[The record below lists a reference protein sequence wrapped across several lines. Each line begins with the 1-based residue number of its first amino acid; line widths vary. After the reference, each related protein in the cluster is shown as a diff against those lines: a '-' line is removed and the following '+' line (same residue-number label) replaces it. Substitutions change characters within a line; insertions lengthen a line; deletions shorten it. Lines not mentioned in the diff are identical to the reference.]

1 MKNKLLTT
9 TAISA
14 AMLMGVVSAN
24 AQTTVKGQVHLTYK
38 ALSNENA
45 TGANT
50 GAGSFRGF
58 GKETQLDIAT
68 AGKLN
73 NGMSYAAG
81 FALEFDGSDLS
92 QTGGAAGTQNSSGT
106 HNENVF
112 IDFISG
118 NTTITLGADHVQNP
132 DFTYTNLV
140 GLRADPENLFAGSSN
155 AATGATSPTAS
166 IYPGSGTTKYESYG
180 AGIIQNLGIAKAS
193 YYYVPGGIAGDEN
206 GGGTSFQAQI
216 DSGESSHEF
225 MIRGDF
231 GVKGLD
237 ATLFYSHLDTE
248 GSTAQ
253 DTVGRMIGAKY
264 TLGNVSVSGEV
275 KRNTGASNTTT
286 GKGLALGYA
295 VNKDLSVSIGQ
306 QKAEVGGVGQVEEKI
321 KFLQVGYSLGP
332 VTTGL
337 SYGKGDNIGG
347 GTTSGV
353 NTDVLYL
360 QLSTA
365 F

>member
-1 MKNKLLTT
+1 MKHKLLTT
-9 TAISA
+9 TAITA
-14 AMLMGVVSAN
+14 AMLMGVANVN

-38 ALSNENA
+38 ALSNQST
-45 TGANT
+45 TGST
-50 GAGSFRGF
+50 SGSGSFRGF

-73 NGMSYAAG
+73 NGMNYAAG
-81 FALEFDGSDLS
+81 FALEFDGTDGSDS
-92 QTGGAAGTQNSSGT
+92 GQRTDGT

-112 IDFISG
+112 IDLISG
-118 NTTITLGADHVQNP
+118 NTTITIGADHVQNP

-140 GLRADPENLFAGSSN
+140 GLRADPENMFAGSSGV
-155 AATGATSPTAS
+155 AAGAGTSGTQS
-166 IYPGSGTTKYESYG
+166 IYPGSGTTRYESYG

-193 YYYVPGGIAGDEN
+193 YYYVPGGTATDEN
-206 GGGTSFQAQI
+206 GGATTFQGNV
-216 DSGESSHEF
+216 DKGESGHEF

-237 ATLFYSHLDTE
+237 ATLFYSMQDNE
-248 GSTAQ
+248 GQTAQ
-253 DTVGRMIGAKY
+253 DSEGRMIGAKY
-264 TLGNVSVSGEV
+264 TLGQVSLAAEL
-275 KRNTGASNTTT
+275 KRNTGASFTTT

-306 QKAEVGGVGQVEEKI
+306 QRAEIGGVGQQEEKI
-321 KFLQVGYSLGP
+321 NFLQVGYSLGP

-337 SYGKGDNIGG
+337 SYGKGTNIGG
-347 GTTSGV
+347 GTAVGAAAV
-353 NTDVLYL
+353 DTDVLYL
-360 QLSTA
+360 QLSSA

>member
-14 AMLMGVVSAN
+14 AMLMSVANVN

-73 NGMSYAAG
+73 NGMNYAAG
-81 FALEFDGSDLS
+81 FALEFDGTDGTAS
-92 QTGGAAGTQNSSGT
+92 QSTTGV

-118 NTTITLGADHVQNP
+118 NTTITIGADHIQNP

-155 AATGATSPTAS
+155 GATGATSPTAS

-180 AGIIQNLGIAKAS
+180 AGVIQNFGIARAS
-193 YYYVPGGIAGDEN
+193 YYYVPGGTATDEN
-206 GGGTSFQAQI
+206 GGGTTFQAAV
-216 DSGESSHEF
+216 DAGESSHEF

-237 ATLFYSHLDTE
+237 ATLFYSIQDTE
-248 GSTAQ
+248 GQTPQ

-264 TLGNVSVSGEV
+264 TIGNVSVAGEI
-275 KRNTGASNTTT
+275 KRNTGASSTTT

-295 VNKDLSVSIGQ
+295 VDKDLSLSIGQ
-306 QKAEVGGVGQVEEKI
+306 QKAEIGGVGQIEETI
-321 KFLQVGYSLGP
+321 KFVQVGYSLGP

-337 SYGKGDNIGG
+337 SYAKGTNIGG
-347 GTTSGV
+347 GTTSG
-353 NTDVLYL
+353 TDTNVLYL

>member
-14 AMLMGVVSAN
+14 AMLMGVASAN

-38 ALSNENA
+38 ALSNENT

-50 GAGSFRGF
+50 GSGSFRGF

-68 AGKLN
+68 AGKLS
-73 NGMSYAAG
+73 NGMNYAAG
-81 FALEFDGSDLS
+81 FALEFDGTDG
-92 QTGGAAGTQNSSGT
+92 TAGVATTGT

-118 NTTITLGADHVQNP
+118 NTTITIGADHVQNP

-140 GLRADPENLFAGSSN
+140 GLRADPENMFAGSSS
-155 AATGATSPTAS
+155 AATGASSPTAS
-166 IYPGSGTTKYESYG
+166 IYPGAGTTRYESYG

-193 YYYVPGGIAGDEN
+193 YYYVPGGSATDEN
-206 GGGTSFQAQI
+206 GGGTTFQAAV
-216 DSGESSHEF
+216 DTGESGHEF

-237 ATLFYSHLDTE
+237 ATLFYSVLDNE
-248 GSTAQ
+248 GQSSQ

-264 TLGNVSVSGEV
+264 NIGKVSVAGEI
-275 KRNTGASNTTT
+275 KRNTGTSQTTT
-286 GKGLALGYA
+286 GRGLALGYA
-295 VNKDLSVSIGQ
+295 VDKDLSVSIGQ
-306 QKAEVGGVGQVEEKI
+306 QLAKIGGVGQQEEKI
-321 KFLQVGYSLGP
+321 RFLQVGYSLGP

-337 SYGKGDNIGG
+337 SYGKGTNVGG
-347 GTTSGV
+347 GTGTGAAAV
-353 NTDVLYL
+353 DTNVLYL

>member
-1 MKNKLLTT
+1 MKHKLLTT
-9 TAISA
+9 TAITA
-14 AMLMGVVSAN
+14 AMLMGVANVN

-45 TGANT
+45 TGATT
-50 GAGSFRGF
+50 GSGSFRGF

-73 NGMSYAAG
+73 NGMNYAAG
-81 FALEFDGSDLS
+81 FALEFDGTDGTAS
-92 QTGGAAGTQNSSGT
+92 QASNGT

-118 NTTITLGADHVQNP
+118 NTTITVGADHVQNP

-140 GLRADPENLFAGSSN
+140 GLRADPENMFAGSSKD
-155 AATGATSPTAS
+155 ATGATAPTAS

-193 YYYVPGGIAGDEN
+193 YYYVPGGTATDEN
-206 GGGTSFQAQI
+206 GGGTTFQAAV
-216 DSGESSHEF
+216 DTGESSHEF

-231 GVKGLD
+231 GIKGLD
-237 ATLFYSHLDTE
+237 ATAFYSIQDTE
-248 GSTAQ
+248 GQTSQ

-264 TLGNVSVSGEV
+264 TIGQVSLAGEI

-286 GKGLALGYA
+286 GKGLAIGYA

-306 QKAEVGGVGQVEEKI
+306 QVAEIGGVGQQEEKI

-337 SYGKGDNIGG
+337 SYGKGTNIGG
-347 GTTSGV
+347 GTGTGTDAV
-353 NTDVLYL
+353 DTDVLYL

>member
-1 MKNKLLTT
+1 MKHKLLTT
-9 TAISA
+9 TAITA
-14 AMLMGVVSAN
+14 AMLMGVANVN

-38 ALSNENA
+38 ALSNENTQGST
-45 TGANT
+45 TGS
-50 GAGSFRGF
+50 GSFRGF

-73 NGMSYAAG
+73 NGMNYAAG
-81 FALEFDGSDLS
+81 FALEFDGTDGT
-92 QTGGAAGTQNSSGT
+92 TGASHTGV

-118 NTTITLGADHVQNP
+118 NTTITIGADHVQNP

-140 GLRADPENLFAGSSN
+140 GLRADPENMFAGSSSAN
-155 AATGATSPTAS
+155 TGASSPTAS
-166 IYPGSGTTKYESYG
+166 IYPGSGTTRYESYG

-193 YYYVPGGIAGDEN
+193 YYYVPGGTATDEN
-206 GGGTSFQAQI
+206 GGGTTFQAAV
-216 DSGESSHEF
+216 DAGESGHEF

-231 GVKGLD
+231 GIKGLD
-237 ATLFYSHLDTE
+237 ATLFYSFLDNE
-248 GSTAQ
+248 GQTAQ
-253 DTVGRMIGAKY
+253 DTEGRMIGAKY
-264 TLGNVSVSGEV
+264 TIGNVSVAGEL
-275 KRNTGASNTTT
+275 KRNTGASFTTT

-306 QKAEVGGVGQVEEKI
+306 NVAEIGGVGQQEEKI

-337 SYGKGDNIGG
+337 SYAKGTNIGG
-347 GTTSGV
+347 GTAVGAAAADS
-353 NTDVLYL
+353 DVLYL

>member
-14 AMLMGVVSAN
+14 AMLMGVANVN

-38 ALSNENA
+38 ALSNESA
-45 TGANT
+45 TGAST
-50 GAGSFRGF
+50 GSGSFRGF

-68 AGKLN
+68 AGKLS
-73 NGMSYAAG
+73 NGMNYAAG
-81 FALEFDGSDLS
+81 FALEYDGTDG
-92 QTGGAAGTQNSSGT
+92 TAGVATTGT

-118 NTTITLGADHVQNP
+118 NTTITIGADHVQNP

-140 GLRADPENLFAGSSN
+140 GLRADPENLFAGSSGV
-155 AATGATSPTAS
+155 AAGNGTPVKS
-166 IYPGSGTTKYESYG
+166 IYPGAGTTRYESYG

-193 YYYVPGGIAGDEN
+193 YYYVPGGTATDEN
-206 GGGTSFQAQI
+206 GGETTFQAAV
-216 DSGESSHEF
+216 DAGESGHEF

-231 GVKGLD
+231 GIKGLD
-237 ATLFYSHLDTE
+237 ATLFYSFQDNE
-248 GSTAQ
+248 GQTAQ
-253 DTVGRMIGAKY
+253 DTEGRMIGAKY
-264 TLGNVSVSGEV
+264 TIGNVSVAGEL
-275 KRNTGASNTTT
+275 KRNTGASQTTT

-306 QKAEVGGVGQVEEKI
+306 QNAEIGGVGQQEEKI

-337 SYGKGDNIGG
+337 SYAKGTNISG
-347 GTTSGV
+347 GTAVGAAAADS
-353 NTDVLYL
+353 DVLYL

>member
-14 AMLMGVVSAN
+14 AMLMGVANVN

-38 ALSNENA
+38 ALSNESA
-45 TGANT
+45 TGAST
-50 GAGSFRGF
+50 GSGSFRGF

-73 NGMSYAAG
+73 NGMGYAAG
-81 FALEFDGSDLS
+81 FALEFDGTDLS
-92 QTGGAAGTQNSSGT
+92 STATAANSSGL

-118 NTTITLGADHVQNP
+118 NTTITIGADHVQNP

-140 GLRADPENLFAGSSN
+140 GLRADPENLFAGSSGG
-155 AATGATSPTAS
+155 ATGATAPTAS

-193 YYYVPGGIAGDEN
+193 YYYVPGGTASDEN
-206 GGGTSFQAQI
+206 GGGTTFQAAV

-225 MIRGDF
+225 MIRGNF
-231 GVKGLD
+231 GIKGLD
-237 ATLFYSHLDTE
+237 ATLFYSFLDNE
-248 GSTAQ
+248 GQTAQ
-253 DTVGRMIGAKY
+253 DTEGRMIGAKY
-264 TLGNVSVSGEV
+264 TIGNVSVAGEL
-275 KRNTGASNTTT
+275 KRNTGASSTTT

-295 VNKDLSVSIGQ
+295 VDKDLSVSIGQ
-306 QKAEVGGVGQVEEKI
+306 QVAEVGGVGQQEEKI

-337 SYGKGDNIGG
+337 SYAKGTNIGG
-347 GTTSGV
+347 GTAVGAAAADS
-353 NTDVLYL
+353 DVLYL

>member
-14 AMLMGVVSAN
+14 AMLMSVANVN

-73 NGMSYAAG
+73 NGMNYAAG
-81 FALEFDGSDLS
+81 FALEFDGTDGTAS
-92 QTGGAAGTQNSSGT
+92 QSTTGV

-118 NTTITLGADHVQNP
+118 NTTITIGADHIQNP

-155 AATGATSPTAS
+155 GATGATSPTAS

-180 AGIIQNLGIAKAS
+180 AGVIQNLGIARAS
-193 YYYVPGGIAGDEN
+193 YYYVPGGTATDEN
-206 GGGTSFQAQI
+206 GGGTTFQAAV
-216 DSGESSHEF
+216 DAGESSHEF

-237 ATLFYSHLDTE
+237 ATLFYSIQDTE
-248 GSTAQ
+248 GQTPQ

-264 TLGNVSVSGEV
+264 TIGNVSVAGEI
-275 KRNTGASNTTT
+275 KRNTGASSTTT

-295 VNKDLSVSIGQ
+295 VDKDLSLSIGQ
-306 QKAEVGGVGQVEEKI
+306 QKAEIGGVGQIEETI
-321 KFLQVGYSLGP
+321 KFVQVGYSLGP

-337 SYGKGDNIGG
+337 SYAKGTNIGG
-347 GTTSGV
+347 GTTSG
-353 NTDVLYL
+353 TDTNVLYL

>member
-14 AMLMGVVSAN
+14 VMLMGVANVN

-45 TGANT
+45 TGATT
-50 GAGSFRGF
+50 GSGSFRGF

-73 NGMSYAAG
+73 NGMNYAAG
-81 FALEFDGSDLS
+81 FALEFDGTDGSNTAVRTD
-92 QTGGAAGTQNSSGT
+92 GT

-112 IDFISG
+112 IDLISG
-118 NTTITLGADHVQNP
+118 NTTITIGADHVQNP

-140 GLRADPENLFAGSSN
+140 GLRADPENLFAGSSGG
-155 AATGATSPTAS
+155 ATGATSPTAS
-166 IYPGSGTTKYESYG
+166 IYPGSGTTRYESYG

-193 YYYVPGGIAGDEN
+193 YFYTPGGNATGDN
-206 GGGTSFQAQI
+206 GGATTFQAQA
-216 DSGESSHEF
+216 DTGESRHEI
-225 MIRGDF
+225 MLRGDL

-237 ATLFYSHLDTE
+237 ATVFYSMQDAE
-248 GSTAQ
+248 GQSAQ
-253 DTVGRMIGAKY
+253 DNEGKMLGLKYTMGNITVGGELKKNIG
-264 TLGNVSVSGEV
+264 S
-275 KRNTGASNTTT
+275 SNTVT
-286 GKGLALGYA
+286 GKSFGAAYA
-295 VNKDLSVSIGQ
+295 VNKDLSV
-306 QKAEVGGVGQVEEKI
+306 AVGQLKADADGTTAGNFQEQIRFVSAA
-321 KFLQVGYSLGP
+321 YSLGP
-332 VTTGL
+332 VVTGL
-337 SYGKGDNIGG
+337 TFAKGENLG
-347 GTTSGV
+347 GTNVAGIDG
-353 NTDVLYL
+353 DVLFL

>member
-14 AMLMGVVSAN
+14 VMLMGVANVN

-38 ALSNENA
+38 ALSNENT
-45 TGANT
+45 TGAST
-50 GAGSFRGF
+50 GSGSFRGF

-73 NGMSYAAG
+73 NGMNYAAG
-81 FALEFDGSDLS
+81 FALEFDGTDLS
-92 QTGGAAGTQNSSGT
+92 STGTATNSSGL

-112 IDFISG
+112 IDLISG
-118 NTTITLGADHVQNP
+118 NTTFTIGADHIQNP

-140 GLRADPENLFAGSSN
+140 GLRADPENLFAGSSSG
-155 AATGATSPTAS
+155 ATGASSPTAS

-180 AGIIQNLGIAKAS
+180 AGVIHNFGIARAS
-193 YYYVPGGIAGDEN
+193 YYYVPGGTATDEN
-206 GGGTSFQAQI
+206 GGGTTFQAAI
-216 DSGESSHEF
+216 DAGESSHEF

-237 ATLFYSHLDTE
+237 ATLFYSILDTE
-248 GSTAQ
+248 GATAQ

-264 TLGNVSVSGEV
+264 TIGNVSVAGEI
-275 KRNTGASNTTT
+275 KRNSGASSSTT

-306 QKAEVGGVGQVEEKI
+306 QKAEVGGTGQIEETI
-321 KFLQVGYSLGP
+321 KFIQVGYSLGP

-337 SYGKGDNIGG
+337 SYGKGENIGG
-347 GTTSGV
+347 GTTSG
-353 NTDVLYL
+353 TDANVLYL

>member
-14 AMLMGVVSAN
+14 AMLMGVANVN

-38 ALSNENA
+38 ALSNESA
-45 TGANT
+45 TGAST
-50 GAGSFRGF
+50 GSGSFRGF

-73 NGMSYAAG
+73 NGMNYAAG
-81 FALEFDGSDLS
+81 FALEFDGTDGSN
-92 QTGGAAGTQNSSGT
+92 TGVRTDGT

-112 IDFISG
+112 IDLISG
-118 NTTITLGADHVQNP
+118 NTTITIGADHVQNP

-140 GLRADPENLFAGSSN
+140 GLRADPENLFAGSSGG
-155 AATGATSPTAS
+155 ATGATSPTAS
-166 IYPGSGTTKYESYG
+166 IYPGSGTTRYESYG

-193 YYYVPGGIAGDEN
+193 YYYVPGGTATDEN
-206 GGGTSFQAQI
+206 GGGTTFQAAI
-216 DSGESSHEF
+216 DSAESGHEF

-231 GVKGLD
+231 GIKGLD
-237 ATLFYSHLDTE
+237 ATLFYSFLDNE
-248 GSTAQ
+248 GQTAQ
-253 DTVGRMIGAKY
+253 DTEGRMIGAKY
-264 TLGNVSVSGEV
+264 TIGNVSVAGEL
-275 KRNTGASNTTT
+275 KRNTGASSTTT

-306 QKAEVGGVGQVEEKI
+306 QNAEIGGVGQQEEKI

-337 SYGKGDNIGG
+337 SYAKGTNIGG
-347 GTTSGV
+347 GTAVGAAAADS
-353 NTDVLYL
+353 DVLYL

>member
-14 AMLMGVVSAN
+14 VMLMGVANVN
-24 AQTTVKGQVHLTYK
+24 AQTTVKGQVHLTLK

-45 TGANT
+45 TAANT

-58 GKETQLDIAT
+58 GKETQVDIAT

-73 NGMSYAAG
+73 NGMNYAAG
-81 FALEFDGSDLS
+81 FALEYDGSDG
-92 QTGGAAGTQNSSGT
+92 TAGVATTGT

-118 NTTITLGADHVQNP
+118 NTTITIGADHVQNP

-140 GLRADPENLFAGSSN
+140 GLRADPENMFAGSSSG
-155 AATGATSPTAS
+155 ATGATVAKKS
-166 IYPGSGTTKYESYG
+166 IYPGGGTSRYESYG
-180 AGIIQNLGIAKAS
+180 AGVIQNFGIAKAS
-193 YYYVPGGIAGDEN
+193 YYYVPGGTATDEN
-206 GGGTSFQAQI
+206 GGETTFQAAI
-216 DSGESSHEF
+216 DTGESGHEF

-237 ATLFYSHLDTE
+237 ATLFYSIQDTE
-248 GSTAQ
+248 GQTAQ
-253 DTVGRMIGAKY
+253 DTIGRMVGAKY
-264 TLGNVSVSGEV
+264 TIGNVSVAGEI
-275 KRNTGASNTTT
+275 KRNTNGSQTTV

-306 QKAEVGGVGQVEEKI
+306 QLAKIGGTGQVEEKI

-337 SYGKGDNIGG
+337 GYGKGSSIGG
-347 GTTSGV
+347 GTDVGA
-353 NTDVLYL
+353 NAADTDVLYL

>member
-1 MKNKLLTT
+1 MKHKLLTT

-14 AMLMGVVSAN
+14 AMLMGVANVN

-38 ALSNENA
+38 ALSNENT
-45 TGANT
+45 TGATT
-50 GAGSFRGF
+50 GSGSFRGF

-73 NGMSYAAG
+73 NGMGYAAG
-81 FALEFDGSDLS
+81 FALEFDGTDGTAS
-92 QTGGAAGTQNSSGT
+92 QSTTGV

-118 NTTITLGADHVQNP
+118 NTTITIGADHVQNP

-140 GLRADPENLFAGSSN
+140 GLRADPENLFAGSSSG
-155 AATGATSPTAS
+155 ATGASSPTAS
-166 IYPGSGTTKYESYG
+166 IYPGSGTTRYESYG
-180 AGIIQNLGIAKAS
+180 AGIIQNFGIARAS
-193 YYYVPGGIAGDEN
+193 YYYVPGGTVTDEN
-206 GGGTSFQAQI
+206 GGGTTFQAAI
-216 DSGESSHEF
+216 DSGESGHEF

-231 GVKGLD
+231 GIKGLD
-237 ATLFYSHLDTE
+237 ATLFYSFLDNE
-248 GSTAQ
+248 GATAQ
-253 DTVGRMIGAKY
+253 DTEGRMIGAKY
-264 TLGNVSVSGEV
+264 TIGNASVAGEL
-275 KRNTGASNTTT
+275 KRNTNGSNTTT

-306 QKAEVGGVGQVEEKI
+306 QVAEVGGVGQQEEKI

-337 SYGKGDNIGG
+337 SYAKGTNIGG
-347 GTTSGV
+347 GTATGA
-353 NTDVLYL
+353 NAADTDVLFL

>member
-14 AMLMGVVSAN
+14 VMLMGVANVN

-50 GAGSFRGF
+50 GSGSFRGF

-68 AGKLN
+68 AGKLS
-73 NGMSYAAG
+73 NGMNYAAG
-81 FALEFDGSDLS
+81 FALEFDGTDG
-92 QTGGAAGTQNSSGT
+92 TAGVATTGT

-118 NTTITLGADHVQNP
+118 NTTITIGADHVQNP

-140 GLRADPENLFAGSSN
+140 GLRADPENMFAGSSS
-155 AATGATSPTAS
+155 AATGASSPTAS
-166 IYPGSGTTKYESYG
+166 IYPGAGTTRYESYG

-193 YYYVPGGIAGDEN
+193 YYYVPGGSATDEN
-206 GGGTSFQAQI
+206 GGATTFQAAV
-216 DSGESSHEF
+216 DTGESGHEF

-237 ATLFYSHLDTE
+237 ATLFYSVLDNE
-248 GSTAQ
+248 GQTAQ
-253 DTVGRMIGAKY
+253 DTVGRMVGAKY
-264 TLGNVSVSGEV
+264 TIGNVSVAERLIALTGVSASGLIGDEV
-275 KRNTGASNTTT
+275 PVKA
-286 GKGLALGYA
+286 LALTGVSA
-295 VNKDLSVSIGQ
+295 AGTAGTMSVGARLVAITGSQAMGN
-306 QKAEVGGVGQVEEKI
+306 VGSFGV
-321 KFLQVGYSLGP
+321 FYWSLI
-332 VTTGL
+332 
-337 SYGKGDNIGG
+337 DNSENADWQII
-347 GTTSGV
+347 
-353 NTDVLYL
+353 NTM
-360 QLSTA
+360 
-365 F
+365 

>member
-14 AMLMGVVSAN
+14 VMLMGVANVN

-50 GAGSFRGF
+50 GSGSFRGF

-73 NGMSYAAG
+73 NGMGYAAG
-81 FALEFDGSDLS
+81 FALEFDGTDLS
-92 QTGGAAGTQNSSGT
+92 STATATNSSGL

-118 NTTITLGADHVQNP
+118 NTTITIGADHIQNP

-155 AATGATSPTAS
+155 GATGATSPTAS

-180 AGIIQNLGIAKAS
+180 AGVIQNLGIARAS
-193 YYYVPGGIAGDEN
+193 YYYVPGGTATDEN
-206 GGGTSFQAQI
+206 GGGTTFQAAV
-216 DSGESSHEF
+216 DAGESSHEF

-237 ATLFYSHLDTE
+237 ATLFYSIQDTE
-248 GSTAQ
+248 GQTPQ

-264 TLGNVSVSGEV
+264 TIGNVSVAGEI
-275 KRNTGASNTTT
+275 KRNTGASSTTT

-295 VNKDLSVSIGQ
+295 VDKDLSLSIGQ
-306 QKAEVGGVGQVEEKI
+306 QKAEIGGVGQIEETI
-321 KFLQVGYSLGP
+321 KFVQVGYSLGP

-337 SYGKGDNIGG
+337 SYAKGTNIGG
-347 GTTSGV
+347 GTTSG
-353 NTDVLYL
+353 TDTNVLYL